1 MKFRLSGEFGELSP
15 VRNWKPHSG
24 IDLAMPE
31 GTELRTMYDGVV
43 EKVVDYGEKNLGKGV
58 FIRNEDGTQS
68 IYGHLSEIHVKQ
80 GENINAG
87 DTIALSGN
95 TGNSTGGHLHYM
107 MRGEDGSLLDP
118 TPLAEKLAEIS
129 GDIQPSLIPTL
140 FGETVRDKTADMAT
154 EIMLGIFDALKDF
167 LLAGTLVGSAVLVL
181 LKVAG
186 WRDGGRYA
194 GMLLVANVLIKFLFG
209 VY

>member
-1 MKFRLSGEFGELSP
+1 MKFRLSAEFGELSP

-24 IDLAMPE
+24 IDLAIPE
-31 GTELRTMYDGVV
+31 NTTLRAIGEGVV
-43 EKVVDYGEKNLGKGV
+43 DRVFDGTGAIGKGLSIK
-58 FIRNEDGTQS
+58 FPDGTRA
-68 IYGHLSEIHVKQ
+68 IYGHMNEVQAKI
-80 GENINAG
+80 GEHIDAG
-87 DTIALSGN
+87 AVIGLSGN
-95 TGNSTGGHLHYM
+95 TGHSTGAHLHFGM
-107 MRGEDGSLLDP
+107 KDASGHVMDP

-129 GDIQPSLIPTL
+129 GDIQPGLIPTM
-140 FGETVRDKTADMAT
+140 FGETIRDKTADVAT

-167 LLAGTLVGSAVLVL
+167 LLAGTLVGTAVLIL

-194 GMLLVANVLIKFLFG
+194 GMLIVANVLLKFLFG